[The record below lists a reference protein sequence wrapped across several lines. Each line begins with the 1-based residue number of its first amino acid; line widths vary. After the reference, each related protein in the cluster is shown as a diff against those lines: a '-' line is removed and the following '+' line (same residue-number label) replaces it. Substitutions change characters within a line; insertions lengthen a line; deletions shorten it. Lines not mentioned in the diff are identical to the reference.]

1 MKFNPIFLS
10 PILGISLTLSL
21 GACTTVQSSS
31 KPLDSLKKT
40 PVNSETILAQNN
52 GMMSGNHQMMMD
64 LGPADVEYDLRFIDA
79 MIPHHQGAIAM
90 AQQVLEKSTRPEVKK
105 LAEEIIKAQEK
116 EIAQMQQWRKTWY
129 PEAID
134 AIAYHAAMGHSM
146 PMSSQQMDSMMMM
159 ADLGAADSSFDQR
172 FIMAMIPHH
181 QGALVMAKD
190 AQLKSKR
197 PEMQQLAQAILTSQ
211 EAEIKLMQQWLK
223 TGFNQ

>member
-1 MKFNPIFLS
+1 
-10 PILGISLTLSL
+10 
-21 GACTTVQSSS
+21 
-31 KPLDSLKKT
+31 
-40 PVNSETILAQNN
+40 
-52 GMMSGNHQMMMD
+52 
-64 LGPADVEYDLRFIDA
+64 
-79 MIPHHQGAIAM
+79 
-90 AQQVLEKSTRPEVKK
+90 
-105 LAEEIIKAQEK
+105 
-116 EIAQMQQWRKTWY
+116 MQQWRKTWY
-129 PEAID
+129 PEAKD